1 MKTIWI
7 VDDDEEMLR
16 AVQLLI
22 KLLGMQ
28 SRPFLAARP
37 AGLELLAGKRPDLLL
52 LDVSMPEVSGMEMLD
67 FLKKRQDLKDI
78 PVVMLSTE
86 AAEVQVELALTM
98 GADAYIT
105 KPVFLNELD
114 STIRMAF
121 QAHGIKI

>member
-22 KLLGMQ
+22 KLLGME
-28 SRPFLAARP
+28 SRTFLAARP
-37 AGLELLAGKRPDLLL
+37 AGLELLAGKHPDLFI

-67 FLKKRQDLKDI
+67 FLKKRKDLKDI
-78 PVVMLSTE
+78 PVIMLSTE
-86 AAEVQVELALTM
+86 AAEVQVEFALSI

-105 KPVFLNELD
+105 KPVFLGELE
-114 STIRMAF
+114 TAIRKAF
-121 QAHGIKI
+121 QAHGIEF